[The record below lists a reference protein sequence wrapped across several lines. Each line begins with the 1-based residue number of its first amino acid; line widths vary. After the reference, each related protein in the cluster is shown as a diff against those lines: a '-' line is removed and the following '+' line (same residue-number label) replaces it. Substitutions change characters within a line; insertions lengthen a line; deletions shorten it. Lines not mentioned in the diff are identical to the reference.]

1 MHRLLVVQLGQNASD
16 KFRVVA
22 DSGNPAV
29 SEDDPVSIEE
39 AGGSGWGEL
48 NSPAGFKSRFA
59 SIPCRGVVSELGYWR
74 VGKTGEVLE
83 YDFADLGVSE
93 RKVIVGGELHL
104 EYDGRRYV
112 ARPGDSIMFLLDPH
126 DRVGGTLRPFLV
138 RFLAEHE
145 CTAVYTEYALT

>member
-112 ARPGDSIMFLLDPH
+112 ARPETASCSCSIPTTELEEHSDPSWSGFWQSTSA
-126 DRVGGTLRPFLV
+126 RRCIPSMP
-138 RFLAEHE
+138 
-145 CTAVYTEYALT
+145 